1 MYTKKRGNWAP
12 LIWTLVAA
20 VLVFILLSRLEY
32 LSTGPSPDPTPTLTP
47 EENEASER
55 EDWLM
60 ARHCDWGDI
69 DDNLED
75 YIKSKVNKSGN
86 VEFGPLFP
94 AADHDTPAEFREK
107 NMEVW
112 KSWSMDGP
120 SGVRIGGL
128 AGAYI
133 MLDDCYYWGPY
144 LGLR

>member
-1 MYTKKRGNWAP
+1 MQAKDRKALGS
-12 LIWTLVAA
+12 IILV
-20 VLVFILLSRLEY
+20 VFVVFLLSRLECS
-32 LSTGPSPDPTPTLTP
+32 STGPSPDPTPTLTV
-47 EENEASER
+47 EEHAESER

-75 YIKSKVNKSGN
+75 YVKNKVNNPRSVK
-86 VEFGPLFP
+86 FGPLFP
-94 AADHDTPAEFREK
+94 APDHDTPAAFREK

-112 KSWSMDGP
+112 KSFSMDGP
-120 SGVRIGGL
+120 SGVRIGGT

>member
-1 MYTKKRGNWAP
+1 MQAKDRKALGS
-12 LIWTLVAA
+12 IILV
-20 VLVFILLSRLEY
+20 VFVVFLLSRLVCS
-32 LSTGPSPDPTPTLTP
+32 STGPSPNPTPTLTA
-47 EENEASER
+47 EEIAASER

-69 DDNLED
+69 GDNLED
-75 YIKSKVNKSGN
+75 YVKHKVNKSRN
-86 VEFGPLFP
+86 VEFGPLMP
-94 AADHDTPAEFREK
+94 AADHDTPAEFWEK

-133 MLDDCYYWGPY
+133 TLDDCYYWGPY

>member
-1 MYTKKRGNWAP
+1 
-12 LIWTLVAA
+12 
-20 VLVFILLSRLEY
+20 
-32 LSTGPSPDPTPTLTP
+32 
-47 EENEASER
+47 
-55 EDWLM
+55 M